1 MKKIIITTISLL
13 LSTATI
19 AATGSFSNGLVRV
32 EPVVGY
38 EREQKFKP
46 TPHTKDRM
54 FYGAR
59 LLFGPPLISIEGEYL
74 QSEDTE
80 TFPTDNLNI
89 KTKTEKFKAGI
100 RSGLRLGPFLSW
112 YLRGGYQ
119 GSKRNTETTNTTTD
133 VTVTKNSAFK
143 VAPYAGTGMRIHLM
157 GAFSI
162 AGDFTVVFTD
172 DPEKGDR
179 EYQTSLGLNLRI

>member
-1 MKKIIITTISLL
+1 MKKILITTISIL
-13 LSTATI
+13 LSTSTL
-19 AATGSFSNGLVRV
+19 AATGSFTNGLVRI

-38 EREQKFKP
+38 EREQKFTP

-59 LLFGPPLISIEGEYL
+59 LLFGPPLISVEGEYL
-74 QSEDTE
+74 QGEDTE
-80 TFPTDNLNI
+80 TFPTDDKKI

-119 GSKRNTETTNTTTD
+119 GSKRNIATTDTATD
-133 VTVTKNSAFK
+133 VTTTKDSAFK
-143 VAPYAGTGMRIHLM
+143 VAPYVGTGMRIHLM
-157 GAFSI
+157 GALSV

-172 DPEKGDR
+172 EPAQGDR